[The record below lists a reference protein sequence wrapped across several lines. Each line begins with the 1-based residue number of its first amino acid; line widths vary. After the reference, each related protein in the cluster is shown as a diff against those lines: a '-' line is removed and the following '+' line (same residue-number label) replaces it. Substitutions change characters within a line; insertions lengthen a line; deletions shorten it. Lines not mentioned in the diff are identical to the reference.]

1 MINDKSTSIRITNS
15 KNIVLYLV
23 FQKDLLMWVYVLT
36 VYFSFFF
43 SLLLF
48 VLFPSEKKKKRKSN
62 LFTFVLCV
70 CFSKRLVRCMFSKKR
85 GERLK
90 EMEFPV
96 CLCFRIICRLFL
108 SFFLWVDAVFFLCC
122 RLFPYLFIKRLS
134 VCVCVSAFIICCVFA
149 HSSFILFC
157 FFFSFIKRP

>member
-43 SLLLF
+43 IIIVCFVSLRK
-48 VLFPSEKKKKRKSN
+48 EKKRKSN

-108 SFFLWVDAVFFLCC
+108 SFFCELMLCFSYAAVC
-122 RLFPYLFIKRLS
+122 FPIYLLS
-134 VCVCVSAFIICCVFA
+134 DWVCVCVCVYQLLLSAVCLRIV
-149 HSSFILFC
+149 HSFYFV
-157 FFFSFIKRP
+157 FFSFIKRP